1 MPNGIGT
8 YIFKNILVFGCGIT
22 NRLESIYFNTKLKAC
37 GVEDKIEERSNNNV
51 MISKNS

>member
-1 MPNGIGT
+1 MTNGIGT
-8 YIFKNILVFGCGIT
+8 YFLKNILVFGCGIT
-22 NRLESIYFNTKLKAC
+22 NRLESLYLNTKLKAS